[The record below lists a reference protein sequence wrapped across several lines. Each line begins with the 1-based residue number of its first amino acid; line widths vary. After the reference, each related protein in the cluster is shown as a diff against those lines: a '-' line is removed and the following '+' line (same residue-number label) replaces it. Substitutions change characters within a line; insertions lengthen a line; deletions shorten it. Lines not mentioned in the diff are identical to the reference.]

1 MKKRKAKRKEGE
13 RRRKEEKGEEKMA
26 KCWTDLMRSLN
37 LGNLGSQDR
46 ERVVRRTELASSI
59 SHSETDGEMLST
71 CSSAPWE
78 VNDPPFLM
86 LL

>member
-1 MKKRKAKRKEGE
+1 MKEGE
-13 RRRKEEKGEEKMA
+13 TRRKEKENMA
-26 KCWTDLMRSLN
+26 KYWTDLMRSLN
-37 LGNLGSQDR
+37 LGSLGSQDR
-46 ERVVRRTELASSI
+46 ARVVRRKELASSI